1 MKDAATGP
9 VLECISREEQV
20 LIVVVVVIAVV
31 VLSVVVVVALVAVF
45 VVFVVIAVVVV
56 IVIIFIGRCA
66 THPTSL
72 SSHLAKKNNAFNATR
87 SNATLS

>member
-20 LIVVVVVIAVV
+20 LIVI
-31 VLSVVVVVALVAVF
+31 VVVVALV
-45 VVFVVIAVVVV
+45 VVFVVVV
-56 IVIIFIGRCA
+56 VIIFICRCA